1 MIRLPTCP
9 ICNKELDPTAATE
22 SPLFP
27 FCSKR
32 CKQID
37 LLRWT
42 EGKYAIVDPLT
53 PERFAE
59 ELESSADP
67 DEWHDPPSD

>member
-1 MIRLPTCP
+1 MVRPITCP
-9 ICNKELDPTAATE
+9 ICDAQLAVAATTE

-42 EGKYAIVDPLT
+42 EGRYAIADSLT
-53 PERFAE
+53 PDRLVE
-59 ELESSADP
+59 ELGIDP
-67 DEWHDPPSD
+67 EGFEDRGQ

>member
-1 MIRLPTCP
+1 MIRMTTCP
-9 ICNKELDPTAATE
+9 ICDKELASAAATE

-37 LLRWT
+37 LYRWT
-42 EGKYAIVDPLT
+42 EGKYGIPETLT
-53 PERFAE
+53 PEQLIN
-59 ELESSADP
+59 ELTTDP
-67 DEWHDPPSD
+67 EAFPSGD

>member
-1 MIRLPTCP
+1 MVRIQTCP
-9 ICNKELDPTAATE
+9 ICEKELTATAATD

-27 FCSKR
+27 FCSVR

-42 EGKYAIVDPLT
+42 EGKYAVTEPLT
-53 PERFAE
+53 LDRLAE
-59 ELESSADP
+59 ESELPEE
-67 DEWHDPPSD
+67 DEAV